1 MINEFKNKKEFQE
14 EFKRRIIE
22 RYGRSIEQAHITE
35 KYMVL
40 GEMVRDYAS
49 VHWNDSKNAIAEK
62 KSKQMYYF
70 SMEFLMGRLLTNNLM
85 NLGIYD
91 LVKEGLA
98 DLDLDINELENL
110 ESDAG
115 LGNGGLGRLAACFLD
130 SLASLNLPGNGNCI
144 RYEYGL
150 FKQKIVNN
158 EQVEVPDQWLS

>member
-110 ESDAG
+110 ESED
-115 LGNGGLGRLAACFLD
+115 RK
-130 SLASLNLPGNGNCI
+130 S
-144 RYEYGL
+144 
-150 FKQKIVNN
+150 V
-158 EQVEVPDQWLS
+158 V

>member
-1 MINEFKNKKEFQE
+1 
-14 EFKRRIIE
+14 
-22 RYGRSIEQAHITE
+22 
-35 KYMVL
+35 
-40 GEMVRDYAS
+40 
-49 VHWNDSKNAIAEK
+49 
-62 KSKQMYYF
+62 
-70 SMEFLMGRLLTNNLM
+70 MGRLLTNNLM

-158 EQVEVPDQWLS
+158 EQSLLQLSCFLFFSSELFSTQTAV